1 MKHLLQALKFA
12 RGSLRQIAGKI
23 NEIQSNTSSCQN
35 LLWPAVGP
43 PTKIKLLLSIL
54 HVTSVK
60 VSCVLQDAFDMP
72 MVAVSE
78 ISKNV
83 VNAMKNCGIAYRT
96 CKTLED
102 EAIAYVS
109 RSHNWT
115 SEQWHLIP
123 HLCRCRT
130 DSSSV
135 ESQYHALYQTS
146 EMLNKTSA
154 KITSVISASQ
164 TVIR

>member
-1 MKHLLQALKFA
+1 MC
-12 RGSLRQIAGKI
+12 
-23 NEIQSNTSSCQN
+23 EICNQSGN
-35 LLWPAVGP
+35 LIPH
-43 PTKIKLLLSIL
+43 SR
-54 HVTSVK
+54 VK
-60 VSCVLQDAFDMP
+60 SHPVLQDAFYMP

-115 SEQWHLIP
+115 SEQ
-123 HLCRCRT
+123 
-130 DSSSV
+130 
-135 ESQYHALYQTS
+135 
-146 EMLNKTSA
+146 
-154 KITSVISASQ
+154 
-164 TVIR
+164 